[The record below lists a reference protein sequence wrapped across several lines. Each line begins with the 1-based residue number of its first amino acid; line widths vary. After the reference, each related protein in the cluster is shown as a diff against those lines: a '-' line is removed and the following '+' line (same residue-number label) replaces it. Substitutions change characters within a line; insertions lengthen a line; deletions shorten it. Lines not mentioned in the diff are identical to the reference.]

1 MSLSVSFND
10 YGFHLCSNENLEL
23 GEKEWR
29 ELLTPENLIDELLDC
44 MNLSEMAKRQFRE
57 VARVA
62 GLIFQ
67 GYPGAQKSAR
77 QVQASGG
84 LFFDVFSKYD
94 PENLLLTQS
103 RREVLERQLE
113 VERILSKLEEIK
125 SQNLIIKKPIRLSP
139 FAFPLWAESLR
150 TQVSTES
157 WGDRVRKMAQELE
170 QKTDSMS
177 PTNSQIDIVWQGEKL
192 HLLARKGIFWPKEKT
207 LFVADPHFGKAA
219 TFRKV
224 GIPVSEHTTED
235 DCNRLLQMIESTE
248 ANKLVFLGDFL
259 HARQGKTGPVRTL
272 LFQWRDVCR
281 CRNFAYSRQS

>member
-10 YGFHLCSNENLEL
+10 YGFHLCSNEDLDL
-23 GEKEWR
+23 REKEWR
-29 ELLTPENLIDELLDC
+29 ELLHPENLIDELLDC

-67 GYPGAQKSAR
+67 GFPGAQKSAR

-113 VERILSKLEEIK
+113 VERILSKLKEIK
-125 SQNLIIKKPIRLSP
+125 SQDLIINYPGRLTP

-157 WGDRVRKMAQELE
+157 WGDRVRKMAEEL
-170 QKTDSMS
+170 
-177 PTNSQIDIVWQGEKL
+177 
-192 HLLARKGIFWPKEKT
+192 
-207 LFVADPHFGKAA
+207 
-219 TFRKV
+219 
-224 GIPVSEHTTED
+224 EHTT
-235 DCNRLLQMIESTE
+235 
-248 ANKLVFLGDFL
+248 
-259 HARQGKTGPVRTL
+259 
-272 LFQWRDVCR
+272 
-281 CRNFAYSRQS
+281 

>member
-1 MSLSVSFND
+1 MQAKTGEIVGPEMKAIAPTLSIQEKNSILPGQAEFLIEKTLTKEGVNWFLFPFAGRLANEGLAAVVSYRMSRIVPMSLSVSFND
-10 YGFHLCSNENLEL
+10 YGFHLCSNENLDL
-23 GEKEWR
+23 HEKEWR
-29 ELLTPENLIDELLDC
+29 TLLSPENLIGELLDC
-44 MNLSEMAKRQFRE
+44 MNLSEMTKRQFRE

-94 PENLLLTQS
+94 PDNLLLTQS

-113 VERILSKLEEIK
+113 VERILFKLKEIK
-125 SQNLIIKKPIRLSP
+125 KQELVIKYPVRLSP

-170 QKTDSMS
+170 
-177 PTNSQIDIVWQGEKL
+177 
-192 HLLARKGIFWPKEKT
+192 RK
-207 LFVADPHFGKAA
+207 
-219 TFRKV
+219 
-224 GIPVSEHTTED
+224 S
-235 DCNRLLQMIESTE
+235 
-248 ANKLVFLGDFL
+248 
-259 HARQGKTGPVRTL
+259 
-272 LFQWRDVCR
+272 
-281 CRNFAYSRQS
+281 